1 MKKKKYNF
9 WDTIIN
15 LAGLKKFWLWGYYL
29 LIMIKI
35 ASNTCGINF
44 DRASFFQEFFYL
56 IEISIFFLKS
66 KKKKKINIKIN
77 MCLIQK
83 YLHKLNETKLKMK
96 TILFDNTLLG
106 IRYLFWLKYILC
118 RYLWRQTVY
127 LSIISGFRCKFWIL
141 ITSYIL
147 CKPWKIPI
155 NISLENSSS
164 LKKYK
169 H

>member
-9 WDTIIN
+9 WDNIID

-44 DRASFFQEFFYL
+44 DRASFF
-56 IEISIFFLKS
+56 SGIFLPHWDKHLLPKIKKE
-66 KKKKKINIKIN
+66 KKKNIKIN

-164 LKKYK
+164 FKKYK